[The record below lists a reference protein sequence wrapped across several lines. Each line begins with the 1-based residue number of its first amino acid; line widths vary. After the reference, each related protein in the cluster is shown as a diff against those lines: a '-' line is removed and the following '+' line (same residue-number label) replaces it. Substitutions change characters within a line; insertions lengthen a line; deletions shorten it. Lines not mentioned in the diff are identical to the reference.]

1 MPRRS
6 AQQLAYDHLHAEIVS
21 GRLRGGLRI
30 KPEPIASQLGV
41 SRMPVREAIRQ
52 LDAEGFVTIRPN
64 RGAVVTQ
71 RTPDDA
77 LELFEMRAV
86 LEGLA
91 VRLGARN
98 AQPDDLAELDH
109 LITVMHRAAGDPARW
124 AERHDQFH
132 DRLCDLSNRPRLI
145 SDVRRLRLAVKPYVR
160 MYAATHDNPE
170 IPGHEHELILDAVR
184 DRDARRA
191 ERLTIAH
198 IMTNAEEIAAY
209 LAEPAAET
217 RTRGRSSGL
226 RRRQAES
233 V

>member
-1 MPRRS
+1 MQRRS
-6 AQQLAYDHLHAEIVS
+6 AQEIAYEHLHAEIVS
-21 GRLRGGLRI
+21 GRMRGGSRL
-30 KPEPIASQLGV
+30 KPEQIATKLDI

-71 RTPDDA
+71 RTPVDA

-91 VRLGARN
+91 VRLGTRN
-98 AQPDDLAELDH
+98 VKPDDLVELDH
-109 LITVMHRAAGDPARW
+109 LISLMHRTSGDPARW

-132 DRLCDLSNRPRLI
+132 DRLCALSQRPRLI

-160 MYAATHDNPE
+160 MYAATHANPE
-170 IPGHEHELILDAVR
+170 QPGHEHELILDAVR
-184 DRDARRA
+184 DRDVRRA

-198 IMTNAEEIAAY
+198 IMANAQEIADY
-209 LAEPAAET
+209 LAEPVAET
-217 RTRGRSSGL
+217 RAPGRNGGL
-226 RRRQAES
+226 RRRHAAS